1 MTIGT
6 AVLVEFQEQR
16 PRLFGIAYRLLGTV
30 TDAEEVLQD
39 AWLRWQGVDHAGVSD
54 PAAFL
59 ARTVTN
65 LCLNLL
71 TSARVRR
78 ETYAGE
84 WLPEPVL
91 TGARLD
97 DLGPLELTAQRE
109 SVSFALLMVLERLTP
124 AERAA
129 YVLREAFA
137 YSHREV
143 ADLIGTTESNA
154 RQLHSRARK
163 RVTTEQQAG
172 SRHGRPVDP
181 KQWRVLVERFL
192 AAARLGDVAGL
203 EALLAEDV
211 VSRAD
216 GGGKVVAARKPVEGR
231 ERVARYFIGALQRF
245 GAGIV
250 PYLGEANGE
259 PALVAV
265 DPEGLRAVCFIRFDG
280 DRLSSL
286 ELVMNPDKLGYAEKQ
301 LSRIGGLSGLGW

>member
-1 MTIGT
+1 MLD
-6 AVLVEFQEQR
+6 VFQQHR
-16 PRLFGIAYRLLGTV
+16 GRMFGIAYRMLGTV
-30 TDAEEVLQD
+30 TDAEEVLQE
-39 AWLRWQGVDHAGVSD
+39 AWVRWEGVERSAVGD

-59 ARTVTN
+59 AKTVTN

-71 TSARVRR
+71 TSARARH
-78 ETYAGE
+78 ETYVGE

-91 TGARLD
+91 TGSRLD
-97 DLGPLELTAQRE
+97 DLGPLEVAAQRE
-109 SVSFALLMVLERLTP
+109 SVSFALLVVLERLTP

-143 ADLIGTTESNA
+143 ADLIGTTEPNA

-163 RVTTEQQAG
+163 RVTSEQQTG
-172 SRHGRPVDP
+172 NGRPVDP
-181 KQWRVLVERFL
+181 ARWRVLVERFL
-192 AAARLGDVAGL
+192 AAAQLGDIAGL

-211 VSRAD
+211 VSKAD
-216 GGGKVVAARKPVEGR
+216 GGGKVVAARHPVEGR
-231 ERVARYFIGALQRF
+231 ERVARYLIGALQRF

-250 PYLGEANGE
+250 PSLGEANGE
-259 PALVAV
+259 PAIVAAGP
-265 DPEGLRAVCFIRFDG
+265 DGLRAVCFLRFDG

-286 ELVMNPDKLGYAEKQ
+286 EIVTNPHKLVHAESQ